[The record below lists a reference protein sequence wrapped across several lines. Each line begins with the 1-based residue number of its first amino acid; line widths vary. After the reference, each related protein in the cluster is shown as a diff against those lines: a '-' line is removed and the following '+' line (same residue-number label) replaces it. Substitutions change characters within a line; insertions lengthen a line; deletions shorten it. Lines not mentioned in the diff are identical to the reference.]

1 MKKRDKKQKGY
12 KMKTITKIIAL
23 VTIMTSGITTISAS
37 DMSGK
42 QLLTAN
48 CISCHA
54 TQHVA
59 DESTMLAPP
68 IMGVI
73 RHVKEKYPNKEDA
86 VAFMIDYIQNPSAD
100 KAVCESKAIERFGL
114 MPSLKGAVSS
124 EELEK
129 IANYAY
135 NTYPNGNGKGR
146 GRGKGHGK
154 GHGKGQKGGQG
165 DSMHSADQNKAGQG
179 RGQGRGKQG
188 KGKMSKGKGKGKG
201 GQGQGRYNGNKGQNR
216 QNNR

>member
-1 MKKRDKKQKGY
+1 
-12 KMKTITKIIAL
+12 MKTITKIAAL
-23 VTIMTSGITTISAS
+23 ATIMISGTTTICAS

-42 QLLTAN
+42 QLLAAN

-54 TQHVA
+54 TQHAA

-73 RHVKEKYPNKEDA
+73 RHVKEKYPDKEDA
-86 VAFMIDYIQNPSAD
+86 VAFIVDYIQNPSAD

-114 MPSLKGAVSS
+114 MPSLKGAVSL

-129 IANYAY
+129 IVNYAY
-135 NTYPNGNGKGR
+135 DTYPNRNGKCR
-146 GRGKGHGK
+146 GRGKGR
-154 GHGKGQKGGQG
+154 GKGQKGGQG
-165 DSMHSADQNKAGQG
+165 YGMHNADQSKAGQG

-188 KGKMSKGKGKGKG
+188 KGKMSKDKDKGKG
-201 GQGQGRYNGNKGQNR
+201 GQGQN
-216 QNNR
+216 

>member
-1 MKKRDKKQKGY
+1 
-12 KMKTITKIIAL
+12 MKTITKIAAL
-23 VTIMTSGITTISAS
+23 ATIMISGTTTICAS

-42 QLLTAN
+42 QLLAAN

-54 TQHVA
+54 TQHAA

-73 RHVKEKYPNKEDA
+73 RHVKEKYPDKEDA
-86 VAFMIDYIQNPSAD
+86 VAFIVDYIQNPSAD

-114 MPSLKGAVSS
+114 MPSLKGAVSL

-135 NTYPNGNGKGR
+135 DTYPNGNGKGR

-154 GHGKGQKGGQG
+154 GHGKGRKGGQDGQG
-165 DSMHSADQNKAGQG
+165 DSMHSAGQSKAGQG

-188 KGKMSKGKGKGKG
+188 KGKMSKDKGKSKG
-201 GQGQGRYNGNKGQNR
+201 GQGQGRHNGNKGQGQNR
-216 QNNR
+216 QTNI